1 MYGKRDPHR
10 DPTVPLSDELRVVAT
25 AILIG
30 GSGLVVS
37 HQRTQALAREVQ
49 SQTILPTDS
58 ADFAAHR
65 AALDSIAAARGQ
77 PAASSSPLTASTIES
92 RWQARWFGRTADS
105 SAQQPVVTPRRDTRS
120 RRHTAGNAITEPVD
134 MDRASMEEIERLPR
148 VGAAL
153 AARIIDYRARCGP
166 FGSLDGLDEV
176 SGIGPSLL
184 RTIAGSVTFS
194 GTRRLSHA
202 PGCAGSRRE

>member
-1 MYGKRDPHR
+1 
-10 DPTVPLSDELRVVAT
+10 VPLSDELRVVAL

-30 GSGLVVS
+30 GSGLAVS
-37 HQRTQALAREVQ
+37 HHRVEALAQAVR

-58 ADFAAHR
+58 AEFAAHR
-65 AALDSIAAARGQ
+65 ARLDSIAATRGQ
-77 PAASSSPLTASTIES
+77 PAVTSAPPTPSTIES
-92 RWQARWFGRTADS
+92 RWHARWFGRTADS
-105 SAQQPVVTPRRDTRS
+105 IVQQPVTSRREPRA

-153 AARIIDYRARCGP
+153 AARIVDYRARCGP
-166 FGSLDGLDEV
+166 FGSLDGLDNV
-176 SGIGPSLL
+176 SGIGPALL

-194 GTRRLSHA
+194 GTQRLSHA

>member
-1 MYGKRDPHR
+1 M
-10 DPTVPLSDELRVVAT
+10 PLSDELRVVAT
-25 AILIG
+25 ALLIG
-30 GSGLVVS
+30 GSGLAVS
-37 HQRTQALAREVQ
+37 HQRTHALAREVQ

-58 ADFAAHR
+58 AEFAAHR
-65 AALDSIAAARGQ
+65 AALDSIATARGQ
-77 PAASSSPLTASTIES
+77 PAVGTSTHTASSIES
-92 RWQARWFGRTADS
+92 RWQARWFGGATDS
-105 SAQQPVVTPRRDTRS
+105 AAQPPVTHRRDTRP
-120 RRHTAGNAITEPVD
+120 RRHAAGNAITGPVD
-134 MDRASMEEIERLPR
+134 VDRASMEEIERLPR

-153 AARIIDYRARCGP
+153 AARIVDYRARCGP

-176 SGIGPSLL
+176 SGIGPALL